1 MKIVISF
8 LKENT
13 AVVIFIL
20 LGVLIGYFYWYNWGI
35 YYGTL
40 PLSSE
45 CWVNCTYGGLFGGLV
60 GSFVTQSE
68 TQ

>member
-1 MKIVISF
+1 MKIFISF
-8 LKENT
+8 LRANST
-13 AVVIFIL
+13 VIVLIV
-20 LGVLIGYFYWYNWGI
+20 LGILIGYFYWYNWGI

-60 GSFVTQSE
+60 GTFIKQ
-68 TQ
+68 

>member
-1 MKIVISF
+1 MKIFISF
-8 LKENT
+8 LRENST
-13 AVVIFIL
+13 VIVLIV
-20 LGVLIGYFYWYNWGI
+20 LGILIGYFYWYNWGI

-45 CWVNCTYGGLFGGLV
+45 CWVNCTYGELFGGLV